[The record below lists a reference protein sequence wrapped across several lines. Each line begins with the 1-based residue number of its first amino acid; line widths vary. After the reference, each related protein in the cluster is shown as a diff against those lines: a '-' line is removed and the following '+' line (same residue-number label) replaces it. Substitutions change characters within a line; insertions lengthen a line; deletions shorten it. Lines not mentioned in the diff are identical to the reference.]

1 MRIVEGGIC
10 AVRGVK
16 ASGIKDGRNGV
27 ALITGGGQ
35 AAGVFTTNKVTAAP
49 VIVTREHL
57 KQSNEILAIV
67 ANSGSANAFTGP
79 EGVNDAKSVAKS
91 LAQRLHIRD
100 TQVAVASTGVI
111 GTPLNKDWI
120 NSRIETLLLT
130 LTDSAEGSLAAARA
144 IMTTDSVPKH
154 IAVEV
159 SDVRIGGIAKGA
171 GMIEPKLCTMLAF
184 VYTDAQLSADVL
196 QKCLK
201 QAVDISFNMVVVDGD
216 TSTNDSVLLIATGK
230 SPKTIEISKFQDALN
245 YVCIALAK
253 MIASDGEGA
262 TKMME
267 VTVTGAQ
274 NRDDAVKAA
283 KAVVRSPLVKTALFG
298 ADPNWGRIVAAVGYS
313 EAFVDPS
320 LLSLSLS
327 SGKRPPIVL
336 LQNGLIRTDSADK
349 FEEDALAAIM
359 KSAEISIQ
367 IDLGVGVASA
377 TAWGCDLT
385 DDYVRINAEYT
396 T

>member
-111 GTPLNKDWI
+111 GAPLNKDWI

-253 MIASDGEGA
+253 MIARDGEGA

>member
-253 MIASDGEGA
+253 MIARDGEGA

-327 SGKRPPIVL
+327 SGKRPPIAL

-359 KSAEISIQ
+359 KSAEILIQ

>member
-253 MIASDGEGA
+253 MIARDGEGA

-298 ADPNWGRIVAAVGYS
+298 ADPNWGRIIAAVGYS

-327 SGKRPPIVL
+327 SGKRPPIAL

-359 KSAEISIQ
+359 KSAEILIQ

>member
-1 MRIVEGGIC
+1 MRVVEGGVC

-27 ALITGGGQ
+27 ALITGGGP

-79 EGVNDAKSVAKS
+79 EGLNDAKSVAKS

-100 TQVAVASTGVI
+100 MQVAVASTGVI
-111 GTPLNKDWI
+111 GSPLNRDWI
-120 NSRIETLLLT
+120 DSRIENLLLT

-154 IAVEV
+154 IAVDV
-159 SDVRIGGIAKGA
+159 SGVRIGGIAKGA

-216 TSTNDSVLLIATGK
+216 TSTNDSVLLIATCE
-230 SPKTIEISKFQDALN
+230 SPTTIEISKFQDALN
-245 YVCIALAK
+245 FVCVALAK
-253 MIASDGEGA
+253 MIARDGEGA
-262 TKMME
+262 SKMME
-267 VTVTGAQ
+267 VTVTGAR
-274 NRDDAVKAA
+274 NRQDAVKAA

-327 SGKRPPIVL
+327 SGKSPPIDL
-336 LQNGLIRTDSADK
+336 LQNGLICTAAADK

-359 KSAEISIQ
+359 KSAEVSIQ

-385 DDYVRINAEYT
+385 DDYVRINAQYT

>member
-1 MRIVEGGIC
+1 
-10 AVRGVK
+10 
-16 ASGIKDGRNGV
+16 
-27 ALITGGGQ
+27 
-35 AAGVFTTNKVTAAP
+35 

-111 GTPLNKDWI
+111 GTPLNRDWI
-120 NSRIETLLLT
+120 DSRIENLLLT

-253 MIASDGEGA
+253 MIARDGEGA

-320 LLSLSLS
+320 LISLSLS

-359 KSAEISIQ
+359 KSAEILIQ

>member
-1 MRIVEGGIC
+1 MHIVEGGIC

-57 KQSNEILAIV
+57 KQNNEILAIV

-79 EGVNDAKSVAKS
+79 EGLNDAKSVAKS

-111 GTPLNKDWI
+111 GTPLNRDWI
-120 NSRIETLLLT
+120 DSRIENLLLT
-130 LTDSAEGSLAAARA
+130 LTHSAEGSLAAARA

-154 IAVEV
+154 IAVDV
-159 SDVRIGGIAKGA
+159 SGVRIGGIAKGA

-184 VYTDAQLSADVL
+184 VYTDAQLGADVL

-201 QAVDISFNMVVVDGD
+201 QAADQSFNMVVVDGD
-216 TSTNDSVLLIATGK
+216 TSTNDSVLLIATGE
-230 SPKTIEISKFQDALN
+230 SPTTIEISKFQDALN
-245 YVCIALAK
+245 FVCVALAK
-253 MIASDGEGA
+253 MIARDGEGA
-262 TKMME
+262 SKMME
-267 VTVTGAQ
+267 VTVTGAR
-274 NRDDAVKAA
+274 NREDAVKAA

-327 SGKRPPIVL
+327 SGKGPPIDL
-336 LQNGLIRTDSADK
+336 LQNGLICTAAADK

-359 KSAEISIQ
+359 KSAEVSIQ
-367 IDLGVGVASA
+367 IDLGVGAASA

-385 DDYVRINAEYT
+385 DDYVRINAQYT

>member
-184 VYTDAQLSADVL
+184 VYTDAQLSADIL

>member
-184 VYTDAQLSADVL
+184 VYTDAQLSADIL

-298 ADPNWGRIVAAVGYS
+298 ADPNWGRIIAAVGYS

-327 SGKRPPIVL
+327 SGKRPPIAL

-359 KSAEISIQ
+359 KSAEILIQ

>member
-184 VYTDAQLSADVL
+184 VYTDAQLSADIL

-253 MIASDGEGA
+253 MIARDGEGA

-336 LQNGLIRTDSADK
+336 LQNGLIHTDSADK

>member
-10 AVRGVK
+10 AVRGVN

-27 ALITGGGQ
+27 ALITGGGP

-57 KQSNEILAIV
+57 KQSNEILAII

-298 ADPNWGRIVAAVGYS
+298 ADPNWGRIIAAVGYS

-327 SGKRPPIVL
+327 SGKRPPIAL

>member
-298 ADPNWGRIVAAVGYS
+298 ADPNWGRIIAAVGYS